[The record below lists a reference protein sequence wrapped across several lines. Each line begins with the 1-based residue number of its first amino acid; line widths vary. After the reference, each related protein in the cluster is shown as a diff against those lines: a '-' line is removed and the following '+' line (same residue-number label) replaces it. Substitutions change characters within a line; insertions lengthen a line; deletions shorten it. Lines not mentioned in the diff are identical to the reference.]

1 MNMRIA
7 WFAWVAR
14 HFGEYGY
21 GDGLLKGAVGTVVVL
36 LTAGLVGYTLRRSRP
51 AAVLSAGAVVA
62 LGVVWQ
68 ATH

>member
-1 MNMRIA
+1 MRIA

-21 GDGLLKGAVGTVVVL
+21 GDGPLKGAVGTVAVL

-51 AAVLSAGAVVA
+51 AAVAAAGAVIVA
-62 LGVVWQ
+62 GVVWQ
-68 ATH
+68 VTH